1 MDEKDLKQLRTDYN
15 KHSLTEE
22 DAGKN
27 PFELFSVWFNDAVEG
42 EKEANSMIL
51 STGLQQPTSRVVLLK
66 EVRKNAL
73 VFFTNYSSQKGR
85 DIASNGNVS
94 LLFFWQNLERQVR
107 IEGIATK
114 VSAEESDEYFYS
126 RPLESQIG
134 AIASSQSNVLGSRLE
149 LESQV
154 EQLTELYKNKP
165 ITRPSNWGGYAVVP
179 NLFEFWQG
187 RSSRLHDRLQYKIE
201 QGIWERQRLYP

>member
-22 DAGKN
+22 DAGNN

-85 DIASNGNVS
+85 DIANNVNVS